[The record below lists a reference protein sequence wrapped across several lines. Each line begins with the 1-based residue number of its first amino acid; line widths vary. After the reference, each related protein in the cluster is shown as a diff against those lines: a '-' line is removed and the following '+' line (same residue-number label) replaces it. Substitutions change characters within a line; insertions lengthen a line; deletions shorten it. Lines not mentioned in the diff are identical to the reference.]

1 MAKKRL
7 LKNGHYTISEE
18 KDGDTRKILIEVSN
32 LDVAFFRYRSIND
45 NNLNALLNDEFWA
58 SHPSTFNDPYDVF
71 LTYNRKQLFN
81 KFVENKKK
89 KNEEIIDD
97 DFLERLYNNLMTN
110 TMKKSQYIAC
120 FSEKVDNPAMWAHY
134 SQNGTGFAIEYSY
147 DQINNIRFDYYES
160 YLHYMFKEI
169 LGEIKEEHIDKLNY
183 LHTFFLP
190 VMYSNKTYDYTKTLF
205 TYIEKYDDMFLNS
218 TQEENKQFLLDFLE
232 SDRYQNE
239 KNMMTT
245 ISITKNTYWK
255 YEREWRL
262 VVTSFDFMNNHKQL
276 NYTVPKGIY
285 LGEFISGP
293 HKLLLCSIAYNKK
306 IPIYQMYTRHTTQTN
321 KLAYKEIT
329 EKEVKNILNL

>member
-18 KDGDTRKILIEVSN
+18 KDGDTRKVLIEVSG

-58 SHPSTFNDPYDVF
+58 SQPSTFNDPYDVF
-71 LTYNRKQLFN
+71 LTYDRKKLFN
-81 KFVENKKK
+81 KFIENKKS
-89 KNEEIIDD
+89 KNEEVIEDEFFEKLFNDI
-97 DFLERLYNNLMTN
+97 MSN
-110 TMKKSQYIAC
+110 TMKKSQYVAC
-120 FSEKVDNPAMWAHY
+120 FSEKVNNPAMWAHY
-134 SQNGTGFAIEYSY
+134 SQNGTGFVLEYSY
-147 DQINNIRFDYYES
+147 EQINNIRFDYYEA
-160 YLHYMFKEI
+160 YLHYLFEEI
-169 LGEIKEEHIDKLNY
+169 LGEIESKNIDKLTD

-218 TQEENKQFLLDFLE
+218 TPEENKKFLLDFLE
-232 SDRYQNE
+232 SDRYQDE

-255 YEREWRL
+255 YEKEWRL
-262 VVTSFDFMNNHKQL
+262 VVSSFDFMNNHKQL

-293 HKLLLCSIAYNKK
+293 HKLLLCSMAYNKN
-306 IPIYQMYTRHTTQTN
+306 IPVYQMYTRHTTETN

-329 EKEVKNILNL
+329 KKELKDILNL